1 MGRGKQDD
9 VEEEEAPV
17 EQSHQEELM
26 PDPNL
31 PRADPWI
38 DQHLGH
44 IVRQNGFIIS
54 ALMHQQ
60 TVNAHFYNYQ
70 VGMVDDINVMAARIN
85 INERV
90 RPPRNLPTFEQKPPK
105 NPFNEELSDEE

>member
-1 MGRGKQDD
+1 M
-9 VEEEEAPV
+9 
-17 EQSHQEELM
+17 
-26 PDPNL
+26 

-44 IVRQNGFIIS
+44 IVRQNEFIMS

-60 TVNAHFYNYQ
+60 RINAHFHNYH
-70 VGMVDDINVMAARIN
+70 VGMAEDINAMAARMN

-90 RPPRNLPTFEQKPPK
+90 RSPSDLSDVEAQPPK
-105 NPFNEELSDEE
+105 NPCNEEWDDED